1 MKLQKREINDKKI
14 LLSLMLCTSFVLA
27 EVKNIDI
34 NADILEN
41 YQVIDVRKPS
51 EWVQTGTIKNAIKIS
66 FYNEDGSLNENFVEE
81 IKKIS
86 SNKPIA
92 IVCRSGLRS
101 AKASALLNQNGIEVT
116 NLKGGM
122 NALLSQ
128 GYETSK

>member
-1 MKLQKREINDKKI
+1 MKKI
-14 LLSLMLCTSFVLA
+14 FLSLALCASFVLA

-34 NADILEN
+34 NAGILEN

-51 EWVQTGTIKNAIKIS
+51 EWAQTGTIKNAIKIS
-66 FYNEDGSLNENFVEE
+66 FYNEDGSVNKNFIEE

-86 SNKPIA
+86 SSKPIA

-101 AKASALLNQNGIEVT
+101 AKASALLDQNGIEVT

-128 GYETSK
+128 GYKTSK

>member
-1 MKLQKREINDKKI
+1 MKKI
-14 LLSLMLCTSFVLA
+14 FLSLALCVSFVLA

-51 EWVQTGTIKNAIKIS
+51 EWAQTGTIKNAIKIS
-66 FYNEDGSLNENFVEE
+66 FYNEDGSVNKNFVEE

-92 IVCRSGLRS
+92 IVCRSGSRS
-101 AKASALLNQNGIEVT
+101 TKASALLDQNGIEVT

>member
-1 MKLQKREINDKKI
+1 MKKI
-14 LLSLMLCTSFVLA
+14 FLSLALCASFVLA

-51 EWVQTGTIKNAIKIS
+51 EWAQTGTIKNAIKIS
-66 FYNEDGSLNENFVEE
+66 FYNEDGSVNKNFVEE

-92 IVCRSGLRS
+92 IICRSGSRS
-101 AKASALLNQNGIEVT
+101 AKASALLDQNGIEVT

-128 GYETSK
+128 GYKTSK

>member
-1 MKLQKREINDKKI
+1 MKKI
-14 LLSLMLCTSFVLA
+14 FLSLALCASFVLA

-34 NADILEN
+34 DADVLEN

-66 FYNEDGSLNENFVEE
+66 FYNEDGSVNENFVEE
-81 IKKIS
+81 VKKIS
-86 SNKPIA
+86 SDKPIA
-92 IVCRSGLRS
+92 IVCRSGSRS
-101 AKASALLNQNGIEVT
+101 AKASALLDQNGVEVT

-128 GYETSK
+128 GYKTSK

>member
-1 MKLQKREINDKKI
+1 MIKKI

-41 YQVIDVRKPS
+41 YQVIDIRKPS
-51 EWVQTGTIKNAIKIS
+51 EWAQTGTIKNAIKIS
-66 FYNEDGSLNENFVEE
+66 FYNEDGSINKNFVEE

-92 IVCRSGLRS
+92 IVCRSGARS
-101 AKASALLNQNGIEVT
+101 AKASALLDQNGIEVA

>member
-1 MKLQKREINDKKI
+1 MKKI
-14 LLSLMLCTSFVLA
+14 FLSLALCASFVLA

-51 EWVQTGTIKNAIKIS
+51 EWAQTGTIKNAIKIS
-66 FYNEDGSLNENFVEE
+66 FYNEDGSVNKNFIEE

-86 SNKPIA
+86 SSKPIA
-92 IVCRSGLRS
+92 IVCRSGSRS
-101 AKASALLNQNGIEVT
+101 AKASALLDQNGIEVT

-128 GYETSK
+128 GYVTSK

>member
-1 MKLQKREINDKKI
+1 MKKI
-14 LLSLMLCTSFVLA
+14 FLSLTLCASFVLA
-27 EVKNIDI
+27 EVKNINI

-51 EWVQTGTIKNAIKIS
+51 EWAQIGTIKNAIKIS
-66 FYNEDGSLNENFVEE
+66 FYNEDGSVNKNFIEE

-92 IVCRSGLRS
+92 IVCRSGSRS
-101 AKASALLNQNGIEVT
+101 AKASALLDQNGIEVT

>member
-1 MKLQKREINDKKI
+1 MKKI
-14 LLSLMLCTSFVLA
+14 FLSLALCVSFVLA

-41 YQVIDVRKPS
+41 YQVIDIRKPS
-51 EWVQTGTIKNAIKIS
+51 EWAQTGTIKNAIKIS
-66 FYNEDGSLNENFVEE
+66 FYNEDGSVNKNFVEE

-92 IVCRSGLRS
+92 IVCRSGSRS
-101 AKASALLNQNGIEVT
+101 AKASALLDQNGIEVT

>member
-1 MKLQKREINDKKI
+1 MKKI
-14 LLSLMLCTSFVLA
+14 FLSLALCVSFVLA

-51 EWVQTGTIKNAIKIS
+51 EWAQTGTIKNAIKIS
-66 FYNEDGSLNENFVEE
+66 FYNEDGSVNKNFVEE

-92 IVCRSGLRS
+92 IVCRSGSRS
-101 AKASALLNQNGIEVT
+101 VKASALLDQNGIEVT

>member
-1 MKLQKREINDKKI
+1 MKKI

-41 YQVIDVRKPS
+41 YQVIDIRKPS
-51 EWVQTGTIKNAIKIS
+51 EWAQTGTIKNAIKIS
-66 FYNEDGSLNENFVEE
+66 FYNEDGSINKNFVEE

-92 IVCRSGLRS
+92 IVCRSGARS
-101 AKASALLNQNGIEVT
+101 AKASALLDQNGIEVA

>member
-1 MKLQKREINDKKI
+1 MKKI
-14 LLSLMLCTSFVLA
+14 FLSLALCASFVLA

-51 EWVQTGTIKNAIKIS
+51 EWAQTGTIKNAIKIS
-66 FYNEDGSLNENFVEE
+66 FYNEDDSVNKNFVEE

-92 IVCRSGLRS
+92 IICRSGSRS
-101 AKASALLNQNGIEVT
+101 AKASALLDQNGIEVT

-128 GYETSK
+128 GYKTSK

>member
-1 MKLQKREINDKKI
+1 MKKI
-14 LLSLMLCTSFVLA
+14 FLSLALCASFVLA

-66 FYNEDGSLNENFVEE
+66 FYNEDGGLNENFVEE

-92 IVCRSGLRS
+92 IVCRSGSRS

-122 NALLSQ
+122 NTLLSQ

>member
-1 MKLQKREINDKKI
+1 MKKVF
-14 LLSLMLCTSFVLA
+14 LSLALCASFVLA

-34 NADILEN
+34 NAEILEN

-51 EWVQTGTIKNAIKIS
+51 EWAQTGTIKNAIKIS
-66 FYNEDGSLNENFVEE
+66 FYNEDGSVNKNFVEE

-92 IVCRSGLRS
+92 IVCRSGSRS
-101 AKASALLNQNGIEVT
+101 AKASALLDQNGIEVT

>member
-1 MKLQKREINDKKI
+1 MKKI
-14 LLSLMLCTSFVLA
+14 FLSLALYASFVLA

-51 EWVQTGTIKNAIKIS
+51 EWAQTGTIKNAIKIS
-66 FYNEDGSLNENFVEE
+66 FYNEDGSVNKNFVEE

-92 IVCRSGLRS
+92 IVCRSGSRS
-101 AKASALLNQNGIEVT
+101 TKASALLDQNGIEVT

>member
-1 MKLQKREINDKKI
+1 MKKI
-14 LLSLMLCTSFVLA
+14 FLSLTLCASFVLA

-51 EWVQTGTIKNAIKIS
+51 EWAQIGTIKNAIKIS
-66 FYNEDGSLNENFVEE
+66 FYNEDGSVNKNFIEE

-92 IVCRSGLRS
+92 IVCRSGSRS
-101 AKASALLNQNGIEVT
+101 AKASALLDQNGIEVT

>member
-1 MKLQKREINDKKI
+1 
-14 LLSLMLCTSFVLA
+14 FVLA

-34 NADILEN
+34 NAEILEN

-51 EWVQTGTIKNAIKIS
+51 EWAQTGTIKNAIKIS
-66 FYNEDGSLNENFVEE
+66 FYNEDGSVNKNFIEE

-92 IVCRSGLRS
+92 IVCRSGSRS
-101 AKASALLNQNGIEVT
+101 AKASALLDQNSIEVT

>member
-1 MKLQKREINDKKI
+1 MKKI
-14 LLSLMLCTSFVLA
+14 FLSLALCASFVLA

-51 EWVQTGTIKNAIKIS
+51 EWAQTGTIKNAIKIS
-66 FYNEDGSLNENFVEE
+66 FYNEDGSVNKNFIEE

-92 IVCRSGLRS
+92 IVCRSGSRS
-101 AKASALLNQNGIEVT
+101 AKASALLDQNGIEVT

-128 GYETSK
+128 GYVTSK